1 MMAADEK
8 IPVGWYVCQA
18 GCRGTAGYGGDY
30 WTAIVMSNRL
40 FYYIQTKNIR
50 NFE

>member
-1 MMAADEK
+1 MSSWVQVA
-8 IPVGWYVCQA
+8 
-18 GCRGTAGYGGDY
+18 AGYGGDY